1 MCFNKLILQ
10 NVGFAEPPEFA
21 LKLPVTK
28 FVKKCQPL
36 RLECKVKG
44 SPSLRMQWYK
54 NGTKITDGD
63 NYRQSFVDSTAVL
76 ELRTTRFDDNG
87 VYTCEATNDAGSISC
102 STTLR
107 VKDAPSFL
115 KVLRPIEGMKG
126 KDASLH
132 CEMFGTAPFEIT
144 WAKHKTPLKESR
156 KYKIVNEDTAAA
168 LHIIG
173 LEASDFGEYKYKA
186 SNSIGYEICCTTVQ
200 LRG

>member
-1 MCFNKLILQ
+1 MLEGQLSGSALFNTSFYKNTKAIRNDKRHKIVVKDDIVTLQMLAIDAGDAGKYQCTVENEVGKSSCDCEMTLKGWRENLTFKYISVHFGILS
-10 NVGFAEPPEFA
+10 VKMFFAFPPIEPPSFA
-21 LKLPVTK
+21 QKIENMNSL
-28 FVKKCQPL
+28 CQPL

-107 VKDAPSFL
+107 VK
-115 KVLRPIEGMKG
+115 G
-126 KDASLH
+126 
-132 CEMFGTAPFEIT
+132 
-144 WAKHKTPLKESR
+144 
-156 KYKIVNEDTAAA
+156 
-168 LHIIG
+168 
-173 LEASDFGEYKYKA
+173 
-186 SNSIGYEICCTTVQ
+186 
-200 LRG
+200 